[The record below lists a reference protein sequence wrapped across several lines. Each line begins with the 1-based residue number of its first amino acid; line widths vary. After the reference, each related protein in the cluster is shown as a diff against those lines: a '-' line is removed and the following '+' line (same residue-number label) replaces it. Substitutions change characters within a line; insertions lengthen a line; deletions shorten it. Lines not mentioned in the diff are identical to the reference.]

1 MVQHIDLVQG
11 VLAEGELA
19 EGALAEGQLGVL
31 GTEIYNM
38 AYDS

>member
-19 EGALAEGQLGVL
+19 EGALAEVQLGVL
-31 GTEIYNM
+31 GREIHNM

>member
-1 MVQHIDLVQG
+1 MVQHIGVGLLV
-11 VLAEGELA
+11 

>member
-1 MVQHIDLVQG
+1 MVQHIGVGLLV
-11 VLAEGELA
+11 EGALA